1 MFNLTYEFKLKPT
14 QKQIEIFEEWLETHR
29 RVYNHALA
37 ERKDWYK
44 SRSCQVQHCSLRCE
58 YIIRADEPRPTFA
71 SQCKSLTAAR
81 KENEYLKRVNA
92 QSLQQT
98 LRRLEKAFVSMWE
111 QNHGFPRFKKRDRMR
126 SFSFP
131 QLGQNPLSNGYVKL
145 PVIGAVKVRQS
156 RDIPVGEACPKGI
169 GGVIKQARV
178 VKRVSGWYVMLTVQ
192 WDVSV
197 PSPLPSGYTC
207 GTPRAN
213 AVAYGGK
220 TPDASTGGTPTPV
233 ACGGKPSCSAGSATY
248 WLPSCSAVSPHG
260 EAVGIDVGLTS
271 FVATSN
277 GLLVKR
283 PRFFVDAER
292 KLKLLQ
298 QRVSKKHIGSNNWH
312 KAQKKVASLH
322 EYVASCRKDWHRKL
336 SHQICNDA
344 GMVFV
349 EDLNL
354 VGLSRSMLGKHCL
367 DAGFGQF
374 FNILEQTCFKRG
386 VYFQK
391 VDSRKTSQIC
401 PNCGVET
408 GKKELSERT
417 HICSNCG
424 YTTDR
429 DVAAAQ
435 VVAIRGLAAVGHT
448 VKMLAEGKF
457 IGIPVTQESPTF

>member
-14 QKQIEIFEEWLETHR
+14 QQQIAMFEEWLETHR
-29 RVYNHALA
+29 RVYNYALA

-44 SRSCQVQHCSLRCE
+44 SRSCQVNACSLKSE
-58 YIIRADEPRPTFA
+58 YIIPADAPRPTFA
-71 SQCKSLTAAR
+71 NQCKSLTSAR
-81 KENEYLKRVNA
+81 KESDYLKRVNA

-111 QNHGFPRFKKRDRMR
+111 RNHGFPRFKKSGRMR

-131 QLGQNPLSNGYVKL
+131 QLGTNSLNNGCVRL

-156 RDIPVGEACPKGI
+156 RSIPD

-178 VKRVSGWYVMLTVQ
+178 VKRVSGWYVMLTIQ
-192 WDVSV
+192 WDVTV
-197 PSPLPSGYTC
+197 PSPM
-207 GTPRAN
+207 
-213 AVAYGGK
+213 
-220 TPDASTGGTPTPV
+220 
-233 ACGGKPSCSAGSATY
+233 
-248 WLPSCSAVSPHG
+248 PHG

-271 FVATSN
+271 FIATSN

-283 PRFFVDAER
+283 PRFFVDAQR
-292 KLKLLQ
+292 QLKLLQ
-298 QRVSKKHIGSNNWH
+298 QRVSRKRLGSNNWK
-312 KAQKKVASLH
+312 KAQKKVAKLH
-322 EYVASCRKDWHRKL
+322 EYVANCRKDWQRKL

-354 VGLSRSMLGKHCL
+354 VGLSRGMLGKHCL

-374 FNILEQTCFKRG
+374 FNILEQTCFKRD

-417 HICSNCG
+417 HVCSNCG

-435 VVAIRGLAAVGHT
+435 VVLVRGLAAVGHT

-457 IGIPVTQESPTF
+457 IGIPVKQESSHL

>member
-14 QKQIEIFEEWLETHR
+14 QNQIAMFEEWLEIHR

-44 SRSCQVQHCSLRCE
+44 SRSCQVNACSLHSC
-58 YIIRADEPRPTFA
+58 YIIPADAPRPTFA

-81 KENEYLKRVNA
+81 KENEYLQRVNA

-111 QNHGFPRFKKRDRMR
+111 QNHGFPRFKRPGRMR

-131 QLGQNPLSNGYVKL
+131 QLSANPLLNGFVKL
-145 PVIGAVKVRQS
+145 PVIGAVKMRQS
-156 RDIPVGEACPKGI
+156 RDIPDG
-169 GGVIKQARV
+169 GGVKQARV

-192 WDVSV
+192 WDVN
-197 PSPLPSGYTC
+197 PPQPM
-207 GTPRAN
+207 
-213 AVAYGGK
+213 
-220 TPDASTGGTPTPV
+220 
-233 ACGGKPSCSAGSATY
+233 
-248 WLPSCSAVSPHG
+248 PHG
-260 EAVGIDVGLTS
+260 LSVGIDVGLTS
-271 FVATSN
+271 FIATSN
-277 GLLVKR
+277 GLTVKR

-298 QRVSKKHIGSNNWH
+298 QRVNKKRIGSNNWE

-322 EYVASCRKDWHRKL
+322 EYVANCRKDWHRKL

-354 VGLSRSMLGKHCL
+354 VGLSRGMLGKHCL

-374 FNILEQTCFKRG
+374 FNILEQTCFKRD

-391 VDSRKTSQIC
+391 VDARKTSQIC
-401 PNCGVET
+401 PNCGMET

-417 HICSNCG
+417 HVCSNCG

-435 VVAIRGLAAVGHT
+435 VVLVRGLAAVGHT

-457 IGIPVTQESPTF
+457 IGIPVKQESPAF

>member
-14 QKQIEIFEEWLETHR
+14 QSQIDIFEEWLETHR

-37 ERKDWYK
+37 ERKDWYR
-44 SRSCQVQHCSLRCE
+44 SRSCQINACSLRSE
-58 YIIRADEPRPTFA
+58 YIIPADSPRPTFA

-81 KENEYLKRVNA
+81 KSNEYLGKVNA

-111 QNHGFPRFKKRDRMR
+111 QNHGFPRFKKNGQMR

-131 QLGQNPLSNGYVKL
+131 QLGKNPLQNGQIKL
-145 PVIGAVKVRQS
+145 PVLGKVKLRQS
-156 RDIPVGEACPKGI
+156 RSIPDSGI
-169 GGVIKQARV
+169 LKQARV

-192 WDVSV
+192 WDVN
-197 PSPLPSGYTC
+197 PPQ
-207 GTPRAN
+207 R
-213 AVAYGGK
+213 
-220 TPDASTGGTPTPV
+220 
-233 ACGGKPSCSAGSATY
+233 
-248 WLPSCSAVSPHG
+248 SPHG

-271 FVATSN
+271 FLATSN
-277 GLLVKR
+277 GVLIKR
-283 PRFFVDAER
+283 PKFLINAER
-292 KLKLLQ
+292 QLKLLQ
-298 QRVSKKHIGSNNWH
+298 QRVSRKRFGSNNWR
-312 KAQKKVASLH
+312 KAQRKVAKFH
-322 EYVASCRKDWHRKL
+322 EYVANCRKDWQRKL
-336 SHQICNDA
+336 SHKLCDNV
-344 GMVFV
+344 GMIFV

-354 VGLSRSMLGKHCL
+354 IGLSRGMLGKHCL

-391 VDSRKTSQIC
+391 VDAKKTSQIC
-401 PNCGVET
+401 PDCQHET
-408 GKKELSERT
+408 GKKTLAERV
-417 HICSNCG
+417 HKCSNCG

-435 VVAIRGLAAVGHT
+435 VVLSRGLAAVGHT

-457 IGIPVTQESPTF
+457 VGIPVKQESPCL

>member
-14 QKQIEIFEEWLETHR
+14 QNQIVMFEEWLETHR

-44 SRSCQVQHCSLRCE
+44 SRSCQVNACSLHSC
-58 YIIRADEPRPTFA
+58 YIIPADAPRPTFA

-81 KENEYLKRVNA
+81 KENEYLKGVNA

-111 QNHGFPRFKKRDRMR
+111 QNHGFPRFKKPGRMR

-131 QLGQNPLSNGYVKL
+131 QLSVNPLANGFVKL
-145 PVIGAVKVRQS
+145 PVIGAVKMRQS
-156 RDIPVGEACPKGI
+156 RDIPD
-169 GGVIKQARV
+169 GGVVKQARV

-192 WDVSV
+192 WDVN
-197 PSPLPSGYTC
+197 PPQRL
-207 GTPRAN
+207 
-213 AVAYGGK
+213 
-220 TPDASTGGTPTPV
+220 
-233 ACGGKPSCSAGSATY
+233 
-248 WLPSCSAVSPHG
+248 PHG

-271 FVATSN
+271 FVATSD

-283 PRFFVDAER
+283 PRFFVDALR

-298 QRVSKKHIGSNNWH
+298 QRVSKKRIGSNNWK

-322 EYVASCRKDWHRKL
+322 EYVANCRKDWHRKL
-336 SHQICNDA
+336 SHQICNNA

-354 VGLSRSMLGKHCL
+354 IGLSRGMLGKHCL

-374 FNILEQTCFKRG
+374 FNILEQTCFKRD

-401 PNCGVET
+401 PSCGVET

-417 HICSNCG
+417 HVCSNCG

-457 IGIPVTQESPTF
+457 IGIPVTQESSPL

>member
-14 QKQIEIFEEWLETHR
+14 QNQIALFEDWLELCR
-29 RVYNHALA
+29 RVYNYALA
-37 ERKDWYK
+37 ERKDWFK
-44 SRSCQVQHCSLRCE
+44 SRSCQINACSLCCE
-58 YIIRADEPRPTFA
+58 YIIPSNASRPTYA
-71 SQCKSLTAAR
+71 SQCRGLTQAR
-81 KENEYLKRVNA
+81 AQYPELNA
-92 QSLQQT
+92 VSVHVLQQT
-98 LRRLEKAFVSMWE
+98 LKRLEQAFVSMWE
-111 QNHGFPRFKKRDRMR
+111 RNHGFPRFKKQGRMR
-126 SFSFP
+126 SFVFP
-131 QLGQNPLSNGYVKL
+131 QLGVNPLGQGQIKL
-145 PVIGAVKVRQS
+145 PKIGWVKFRQS
-156 RDIPVGEACPKGI
+156 RDIPD
-169 GGVIKQARV
+169 GGVVKQARV
-178 VKRVSGWYVMLTVQ
+178 VKRVSGWYVMLTLQ

-197 PSPLPSGYTC
+197 PQPM
-207 GTPRAN
+207 
-213 AVAYGGK
+213 
-220 TPDASTGGTPTPV
+220 
-233 ACGGKPSCSAGSATY
+233 
-248 WLPSCSAVSPHG
+248 PHG
-260 EAVGIDVGLTS
+260 EVLGIDVGLTS

-283 PRFFVDAER
+283 PRFFAEAEC

-298 QRVSKKHIGSNNWH
+298 KSVSRKRIGSNNWH
-312 KAQKKVASLH
+312 KAHKKVAKLH
-322 EYVASCRKDWHRKL
+322 EYVANCRKDWHRKL
-336 SHQICNDA
+336 SHQICNHA

-354 VGLSRSMLGKHCL
+354 VGLSRGMLGKHCL

-401 PNCGVET
+401 PSCGVET

-417 HICSNCG
+417 HTCSNCG

-457 IGIPVTQESPTF
+457 IGIPVKQESPAF